1 MEEGK
6 MLTLDGKGRDINAPV
21 TVLKGVGDVKAAA
34 YAKLGIF
41 TVYDLLRHFPR
52 AYENRGDVT
61 LLEMAPND
69 VRVSVLLTVATSA
82 TSARIRGRLQL
93 TKFRAFDES
102 GTCEIVYF
110 NQAYLKDKFVVG
122 QTYRF
127 WGKVERDG
135 RRFSMNAPVAELF
148 DEEKPLPELY
158 PVYRLTEGL
167 TQNAVWK
174 DIKTALAYCVTYL
187 PDTTPTELVIKNRLP
202 TLSRALNTIHSPE
215 TYQEIASAK
224 RRLVYDELLAF
235 SLGMRLAH
243 CASKRAAAYPCAD
256 TDVSPLLNAVGFE
269 LTDGQ
274 KKAVEDI
281 RMDMA
286 QGETMRRIVV
296 GDVGCGKTVVAAA
309 AMYQAVKNGRQAVLM
324 APTEILA
331 NQHYKDLSELF
342 LKLGISC
349 ALLTGSVS
357 ASEKRRIYAGLKST
371 DPFKRLDVV
380 IGTHALISDGVEM
393 VAPGIVVA
401 DEQHRFGVRQRA
413 KLQQK
418 NQGSH
423 LLVMSATPIPRS
435 LALVMYGDLDVSRIT
450 DMPPGRQRVDTFAVD
465 EGYRERLNA
474 FIMKQVKEGG
484 QVYVV
489 CPSIEEDE
497 EDESEV
503 LFEDIGSSTVFEA
516 KPKLKA
522 AVQYADE
529 LASALDGV
537 NVGFVHGKLKAA
549 DKDAIM
555 KRFVDGEIDVLVSTT
570 VIEVG
575 VNVPNACLMIVE
587 NAERFGL
594 SQLHQLRGRVGRGK
608 RKSYCVLVSEC
619 VRKNEYGRAEQ
630 SNSQKRLEIMKR
642 TYDGYAIAE
651 ADLSIRGPG
660 DLTAHADGSQLRQS
674 GGLRFRLA
682 ELCDDSELVS
692 AVAEDAQ
699 ELLSTSPELYDYP
712 ELREML
718 FELFRVDGDTVS

>member
-1 MEEGK
+1 MSENTV
-6 MLTLDGKGRDINAPV
+6 LTLDSKGRDINAPV
-21 TVLKGVGDVKAAA
+21 TVLKGIGEARAKA
-34 YAKLGIF
+34 YARLGIF

-52 AYENRGDVT
+52 AYENRGNVT

-69 VRVSVLLTVATSA
+69 VKVAVVLTVATA
-82 TSARIRGRLQL
+82 PTAARIKGRLQL
-93 TKFRAFDES
+93 TRLRAFDES
-102 GTCEIVYF
+102 GTCDIVYF
-110 NQAYLKDKFVVG
+110 NQAYLKDKFTVG

-127 WGKVERDG
+127 WGKVEREG
-135 RRFSMNAPVAELF
+135 RRFSMASPVAEPF
-148 DEEKPLPELY
+148 DEQTSLPELY

-167 TQNAVWK
+167 TQNTVWK
-174 DIKTALAYCVTYL
+174 DIRSALSYCATYL

-235 SLGMRLAH
+235 SLGMRLTH
-243 CASKRAAAYPCAD
+243 NASRRAAAYPCTD
-256 TDVSPLLNAVGFE
+256 TDVTALMNAVGFE
-269 LTDGQ
+269 LTEGQ
-274 KKAVEDI
+274 RRAVEEI
-281 RMDMA
+281 KSDMSR
-286 QGETMRRIVV
+286 GEAMRRIVV

-342 LKLGISC
+342 LKLGVSC
-349 ALLTGSVS
+349 ALLTGSTG
-357 ASEKRRIYAGLKST
+357 AAEKRKIYAGLRSD

-393 VAPGIVVA
+393 AAPGIVVA
-401 DEQHRFGVRQRA
+401 DEQHRFGVRQRSR
-413 KLQQK
+413 LQQK

-465 EGYRERLNA
+465 EGYRDRLNA
-474 FIMKQVKEGG
+474 FIMKQVRDGG

-489 CPSIEEDE
+489 CPSIDEGEEDA
-497 EDESEV
+497 SEV
-503 LFEDIGSSTVFEA
+503 LFDDIGSSTVAET

-529 LASALDGV
+529 LAESLDGV
-537 NVGFVHGKLKAA
+537 VVGFVHGKLKTAE
-549 DKDAIM
+549 KDAVM
-555 KRFVDGEIDVLVSTT
+555 KRFVDGEVDVLVSTT

-594 SQLHQLRGRVGRGK
+594 SQLHQLRGRVGRGR

-660 DLTAHADGSQLRQS
+660 DLTSHGEGSQLRQS
-674 GGLRFRLA
+674 GGVRFRLA
-682 ELCDDSELVS
+682 ELCDDAGLVS

-699 ELLSTSPELYDYP
+699 QLLAASPELCDYP

-718 FELFRVDGDTVS
+718 LELFSIEGDTVS